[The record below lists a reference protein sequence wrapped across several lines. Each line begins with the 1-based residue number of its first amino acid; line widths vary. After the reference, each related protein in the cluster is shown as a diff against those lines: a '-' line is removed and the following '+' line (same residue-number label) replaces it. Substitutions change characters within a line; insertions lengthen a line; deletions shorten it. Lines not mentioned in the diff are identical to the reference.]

1 MPLRREGA
9 QVRTD
14 GAHGEGGTEAV
25 GSWSLCTSVSLQF
38 SCQELL
44 AN

>member
-9 QVRTD
+9 QVRTNS
-14 GAHGEGGTEAV
+14 AHGEGRTEAV
-25 GSWSLCTSVSLQF
+25 GSWSLCTSVTLQF